1 MVLKKRRWGV
11 SLDRR
16 VNKGLLLERNQ
27 LQPRLSEKL
36 ICGRK
41 QRGNTN
47 LFSLAKAVVGHGWLS
62 FSSSSF
68 SFCALVVSFHFL
80 SPPSSPRG
88 EKKSVVVRSLL
99 LLSAIRVGSGGGSK
113 NGIGLFFH
121 FLLFSLL
128 LFIAGRFPL
137 FPLSSLFRH
146 IFESSSLLRSIA
158 MVVVVDDEM
167 AKKLPFSP
175 LSLPLLT
182 PSSHPSSEKKI
193 HRFFWVG
200 GGGWLC
206 RF

>member
-137 FPLSSLFRH
+137 FPLPSLFRH
-146 IFESSSLLRSIA
+146 IFESSSLLPLQWWWWWMTKWRRSF
-158 MVVVVDDEM
+158 
-167 AKKLPFSP
+167 PFPPSLFLSSLHP
-175 LSLPLLT
+175 LIPAQRES
-182 PSSHPSSEKKI
+182 
-193 HRFFWVG
+193 RFFWVG